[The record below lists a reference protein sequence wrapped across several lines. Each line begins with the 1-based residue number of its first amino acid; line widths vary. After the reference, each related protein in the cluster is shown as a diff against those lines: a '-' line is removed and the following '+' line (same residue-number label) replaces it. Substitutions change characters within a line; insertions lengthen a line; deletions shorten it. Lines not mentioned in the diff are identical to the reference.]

1 MKMKPINLIGFSVLI
16 FTIVACG
23 QSSTQETQTEETTES
38 SGNWL
43 ILDEADYSIQYP
55 DTFDLDQSNQMGLG
69 FVLFSKQASELDFFK
84 ENLNLYIEDLAGQNI
99 SLDDYEQLS
108 LLQIE
113 QLITDFELVESS
125 RMIIDNKEVIR
136 FIYTGKQGDF
146 DLKWEQIV
154 FVENEK
160 AYILSLTCEVDQ
172 FDTYAPVG
180 EEIMKSFK
188 VK

>member
-38 SGNWL
+38 SENWVV
-43 ILDEADYSIQYP
+43 LDEADYSIQYP
-55 DTFDLDQSNQMGLG
+55 DTFDLDQSGQMGLD
-69 FVLFSKQASELDFFK
+69 FVLFSRQASEQDYFK
-84 ENLNLYIEDLAGQNI
+84 ENLNLFIEDLAGQNV
-99 SLDDYEQLS
+99 SLDDYKQLS

-113 QLITDFELVESS
+113 QLISNFELIESS
-125 RMIIDNKEVIR
+125 KITIANTEAIR